1 MRKRVPLR
9 RRVRDRIRT
18 FWRRYWWAVLGVAG
32 VFAFGLAVYG
42 AEGPGLLARLNTAI
56 RLIPLGFTGPIVEPE
71 EPSTALKVAR
81 LIAPLVFAYAT
92 YRAVFALFGSRLQD
106 VRARFAKRHVIV
118 CGLGDQGQALTE
130 SLLGKSK
137 VVVLEHDA
145 TNLAVQRF
153 RDDGAIVLRGDAT
166 DPEFLERAGVSRARC
181 IVALCGPDAVNA
193 QIAANVLSR
202 EDGRG
207 RSPLHA
213 FIHVADPRLYT
224 FLLHHALSS
233 DRPRLEFFNTYERGA
248 RSFLVES
255 RNEKE
260 HDSALVIG
268 GGQLGLALLSLMAR
282 ERFEARQSRPDLD
295 RLRIHLVDQAAN
307 ERVQLLRDRYSRMD
321 DGCTLA
327 ALELDVTSPAFDRIL
342 ERNPALADVDIA
354 YVCFD
359 DDNLTVTTT
368 LNLLDQAR
376 GRFPIVARVSHRS
389 AGLAAMLEGAHSG
402 YADSAVFRPLSLAQ
416 ACRDDLVLEGIRG
429 QLARQVHEQY
439 RRGGPGGPFD
449 VPWGELPDEGR
460 GRNLLHA
467 AAIASQLDAVGY
479 QLGPLIDWG
488 TPPVELSE
496 AEIERMAKLE
506 HERWV
511 GERTQEGWRQEAEPD
526 YESRVHPDIVAWE
539 ELPRDRQDI
548 NRRLVAARPAML
560 AEVGIEISRPPPR
573 DVVTSADAQADRMH
587 EHAAL

>member
-1 MRKRVPLR
+1 MRKRIPLR

-130 SLLGKSK
+130 SLLGKTK
-137 VVVLEHDA
+137 VVVLEQDA

-166 DPEFLERAGVSRARC
+166 DPEFLERAGISRPRC
-181 IVALCGPDAVNA
+181 VVALCGPDAVNA
-193 QIAANVLSR
+193 QIAAHVLPTADSR
-202 EDGRG
+202 P

-224 FLLHHALSS
+224 FLIHHALTG
-233 DRPRLEFFNTYERGA
+233 DRPRLEFFNIYERGA
-248 RSFLVES
+248 RSFLAES
-255 RNEKE
+255 R
-260 HDSALVIG
+260 HQADDGSVLVIG
-268 GGQLGLALLSLMAR
+268 CGQLGLALLSLMAR
-282 ERFEARQSRPDLD
+282 ERFEARQRRPEVEK
-295 RLRIHLVDQAAN
+295 LRIHLVDHAAHD
-307 ERVQLLRDRYSRMD
+307 RLQLLRDRYSRLD
-321 DGCTLA
+321 DACVIVP
-327 ALELDVTSPAFDRIL
+327 LELDVTSAAFDRLL
-342 ERNPALADVDIA
+342 ERNEALLAVDAA

-359 DDNLTVTTT
+359 DDSLTVATT

-376 GRFPIVARVSHRS
+376 GAFPIVARVSHRS
-389 AGLAAMLEGAHSG
+389 AGLAAMLENADSE
-402 YADSAVFRPLSLAQ
+402 YAESAVFRPLSLAQ
-416 ACRDDLVLEGIRG
+416 ACRGDLVMEGIRG
-429 QLARQVHEQY
+429 QLAREVHEQY
-439 RRGGPGGPFD
+439 RSGSPGGPYD
-449 VPWGELPDEGR
+449 VPWNELPEG
-460 GRNLLHA
+460 GRDRNVRHA
-467 AAIASQLDAVGY
+467 AAIVAQLDVIGY
-479 QLGPLIDWG
+479 RLGPLIDWG
-488 TPPVELSE
+488 VPPPTLTAAEVEQM
-496 AEIERMAKLE
+496 AELE
-506 HERWV
+506 HVRWADER
-511 GERTQEGWRQEAEPD
+511 RREGWSYGETRD
-526 YESRVHPDIVAWE
+526 DSTKMHPDLVAWE
-539 ELPRDRQDI
+539 ELPRARQDI
-548 NRRLVAARPAML
+548 SRRLVAARPAML
-560 AEVGIEISRPPPR
+560 ANVGIEISRMSPR
-573 DVVTSADAQADRMH
+573 DAVTSADAHADRVH